1 MASTRVQ
8 ALPNIPPADPL
19 SSVHAEDGQAEL
31 AALEA
36 VELELAAVRERRH
49 RMEVAEAGL
58 WARRNHLEQVL
69 IERRGAAWW
78 RARQR
83 SLRDLESVNGGD
95 AHE

>member
-8 ALPNIPPADPL
+8 ALPNTPPADPL
-19 SSVHAEDGQAEL
+19 SSVHTEDGRTAL

-36 VELELAAVRERRH
+36 VERELAAVRERRH
-49 RMEVAEAGL
+49 RMEVDEAGL

-83 SLRDLESVNGGD
+83 ALRDLESVDGRH